1 MPAPASA
8 VRFPLSLS
16 DSLPPPLSLS
26 FPSFSLCAVLTWHKN
41 AKIIYLPCLQFR
53 AVFTPRRHVD
63 TAPIRHT
70 MRGWLRKSSRE
81 GGTGGVEWQ
90 AFAEEAFGRV
100 MVTPKYF
107 SYYAAPAFSLPCAV

>member
-8 VRFPLSLS
+8 VPVPLSLS
-16 DSLPPPLSLS
+16 DSLPPSLSL
-26 FPSFSLCAVLTWHKN
+26 FPPSFSLCAVLTWHKN

-70 MRGWLRKSSRE
+70 MRGWLRRSSRE
-81 GGTGGVEWQ
+81 GARGGAVWS
-90 AFAEEAFGRV
+90 G
-100 MVTPKYF
+100 KH
-107 SYYAAPAFSLPCAV
+107 SLKRPLGVSW